1 MKHYTEDELILYY
14 YGEDEDRGEVTRHF
28 DACDDCADKYRG
40 IRRTLEMV
48 TDYDT
53 PERMN
58 NYGSEVWR
66 RLRGRLP
73 EGGHSGRPARLGGGD
88 LGILIWLSPLLYP
101 VAVEAL
107 FYNAAL
113 ARQIGAMGIALL
125 VLSLAWALSGP
136 FFALH
141 ALNRLKRVQV
151 DAMWHRAIVYG
162 ALVAAVS
169 PPLLLL
175 LRNTGLGLAGW
186 YGAIAFVGAS
196 TLLPVTESKTSNN
209 RLRRVHRVSALL
221 IATFAFVHIAN
232 HVCAFINLPLHTTV
246 LNEVRLAYRYRMI
259 EPLLILAVAMQVTTG
274 GIMVWRS
281 LQRGTQKSRN
291 PQILSGLY
299 LGVFFIA
306 HLTAVF
312 IARTAGVETNFMW
325 AAGIGGV
332 LADPHTVYLLPYY
345 VLGVLAFFAHIGCL
359 VRWNFV
365 DRLSR
370 VTAQR
375 LSYTVF
381 AIGGLAVLTI
391 GFALCGMHIGMRAR
405 MHQAFLQATNSWLYQ
420 QIKR

>member
-1 MKHYTEDELILYY
+1 MKHYTEDELVLYY
-14 YGEDEDRGEVTRHF
+14 YGETDDRGEITRHF
-28 DACDDCADKYRG
+28 DSCAECVEQYRA
-40 IRRTLEMV
+40 IRQTLEIV
-48 TDYDT
+48 NDYDI

-58 NYGSEVWR
+58 NYGSEVWQ
-66 RLRGRLP
+66 RLRDHLP
-73 EGGHSGRPARLGGGD
+73 EGGRSGPVRLGGGH

-113 ARQIGAMGIALL
+113 ARQIGAMGIVLL
-125 VLSLAWALSGP
+125 LLSLFWALSGP

-141 ALNRLKRVQV
+141 VLNRLQRIQV
-151 DAMWHRAIVYG
+151 DAAWHRAIVYG

-175 LRNTGLGLAGW
+175 LRNTGLGLVGW
-186 YGAIAFVGAS
+186 YGAIALIGAS
-196 TLLPVTESKTSNN
+196 TLLPVTESKNSNN
-209 RLRRVHRVSALL
+209 RLRRVHRISALL

-246 LNEVRLAYRYRMI
+246 LNEVRLAYRYGMI
-259 EPLLILAVAMQVTTG
+259 EPLLILAVAVQVSTG

-281 LQRGTQKSRN
+281 LLRGTQKSRN

-312 IARTAGVETNFMW
+312 IARSAGVETNFMW

-345 VLGVLAFFAHIGCL
+345 VLGVFGI
-359 VRWNFV
+359 
-365 DRLSR
+365 
-370 VTAQR
+370 
-375 LSYTVF
+375 
-381 AIGGLAVLTI
+381 
-391 GFALCGMHIGMRAR
+391 LCAYWLPCSLEFCGSSIQGHGTE
-405 MHQAFLQATNSWLYQ
+405 AFLYRLCNWRLGCVDDRVCAVWHACWAAGANASG
-420 QIKR
+420 ISAGE